1 MPRKRK
7 VGKKPY
13 TLPSFRALDA
23 EAAEPELEAK
33 GESDDPHVQ
42 KMIRAIDQKLSP
54 DKEVKST
61 LDKSA

>member
-1 MPRKRK
+1 MPSKRK
-7 VGKKPY
+7 VLRTRY
-13 TLPSFRALDA
+13 TSPSFRVLDA
-23 EAAEPELEAK
+23 EAAKPELEAK